1 VFWLEIKPQRQ
12 LCNAVTAGVSVG
24 RQRLSKVGVAEIVR
38 TVRTGPRICEVGMVE
53 DVEEVGI
60 KSQLGAFR
68 DAEAL
73 ADSEVKIYKLGSRNR
88 TAPKI

>member
-24 RQRLSKVGVAEIVR
+24 RERTSKVGVAEVVG
-38 TVRTGPRICEVGMVE
+38 TVRTGTRICEVGMVE
-53 DVEEVGI
+53 DVEEVGVE
-60 KSQLGAFR
+60 SQLGAFC
-68 DAEAL
+68 DAEGL
-73 ADSEVKIYKLGSRNR
+73 ADTEVKIYEAGSRNR